1 MDTALNRTSALGIAF
16 SLYLLLSNY
25 WNMVYGRLPGE
36 AKEDGEGLETM
47 RVLARNMIFLMK
59 SIQLGKEQFG
69 LPEKEKHTVTNFIR

>member
-1 MDTALNRTSALGIAF
+1 
-16 SLYLLLSNY
+16 
-25 WNMVYGRLPGE
+25 MVYGRLPGE